1 MNNGMAKIARK
12 RNWKEIAESIY
23 LINKNNL
30 KEQWKSYLIIA
41 AGVPIG
47 FIVSI
52 IALLR

>member
-1 MNNGMAKIARK
+1 MAKIARK
-12 RNWKEIAESIY
+12 RNWKERAKSIY
-23 LINKNNL
+23 LINKHHL
-30 KEQWKSYLIIA
+30 QEQWKSYLIIA